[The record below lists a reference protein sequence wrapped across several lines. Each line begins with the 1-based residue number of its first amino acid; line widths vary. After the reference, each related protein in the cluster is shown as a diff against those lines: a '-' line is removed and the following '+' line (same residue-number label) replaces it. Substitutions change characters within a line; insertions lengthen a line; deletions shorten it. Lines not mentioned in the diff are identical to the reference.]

1 MLNSVIIHGRLTK
14 DTELKKTNGGVDVL
28 AFSIANDRFV
38 NGQKKTDFFDV
49 IAWNQ
54 NAKFIHGHF
63 NKGDNIII
71 VGRLQTR
78 EYTAQDGA
86 TRKVCEIV
94 VDRVEFAGGGQKAD
108 KSADS
113 AEKTADS
120 GDDLPFNV

>member
-1 MLNSVIIHGRLTK
+1 MLNSVTIHGRLTK
-14 DTELKKTNGGVDVL
+14 DTELKKTNGGADVL

-63 NKGDNIII
+63 SKGDNIII

-78 EYTAQDGA
+78 EYITQDGA

-94 VDRVEFAGGGQKAD
+94 VDRVEFAGGGQKTD
-108 KSADS
+108 KP
-113 AEKTADS
+113 ADS

>member
-1 MLNSVIIHGRLTK
+1 MLNSIIIHGRLTK
-14 DTELKKTNGGVDVL
+14 DTELKQTQGGAAVL

-78 EYTAQDGA
+78 EYTTQDGA

-108 KSADS
+108 KP
-113 AEKTADS
+113 AETDKPADS